1 MGKGSSRRPRE
12 VDLGTFEKNWEN
24 IFGRNNRNNQPEP
37 GDRVHNEERTE
48 IRHSESFSDRIGKST
63 EDSKSNTDERRV
75 GKRSIKGSLRIQS

>member
-1 MGKGSSRRPRE
+1 MGKGSSRRPRQ

-24 IFGRNNRNNQPEP
+24 IFGRNNRNNQSEL

-48 IRHSESFSDRIGKST
+48 IRHSKSFSDRIGKST

-75 GKRSIKGSLRIQS
+75 GKRSIKGSIRIQP

>member
-37 GDRVHNEERTE
+37 GDRVHNEER
-48 IRHSESFSDRIGKST
+48 SEVCSIQSFADRIGKST
-63 EDSKSNTDERRV
+63 EDSKINTDERRV
-75 GKRSIKGSLRIQS
+75 GKRSIKGSIRIQP